1 MTWCGRRCTHCV
13 PFFHTSCAPSALLD
27 CSTIPA
33 ARALVTSSPREEHA
47 AAPAEELA
55 TSNPHRR
62 SPWLAACWLY
72 AHAEGGL
79 RRRGVDVASAGRA
92 LR

>member
-1 MTWCGRRCTHCV
+1 
-13 PFFHTSCAPSALLD
+13 LLD
-27 CSTIPA
+27 CSTILVA
-33 ARALVTSSPREEHA
+33 GARALVTLSPREEHA

-62 SPWLAACWLY
+62 SPWLAACWFY
-72 AHAEGGL
+72 AHAGGGL
-79 RRRGVDVASAGRA
+79 HRRGMDVASAGRT